1 MRVRKDT
8 DTVAVVD
15 RALYL
20 VRITKTLLAFTAS
33 LASLNSDRFGL
44 LSRSVGREFARGWRG
59 FSLTLVLR
67 ANSAF
72 LSRWKRKDFVS
83 MSVSLVHVHHGGV
96 DRKGATES

>member
-1 MRVRKDT
+1 M
-8 DTVAVVD
+8 
-15 RALYL
+15 
-20 VRITKTLLAFTAS
+20 AS

-44 LSRSVGREFARGWRG
+44 LPFQRVENLLESNFRVRQRIVHRGCHG

-83 MSVSLVHVHHGGV
+83 MPVSLVHVHHGGV
-96 DRKGATES
+96 DRKRATES